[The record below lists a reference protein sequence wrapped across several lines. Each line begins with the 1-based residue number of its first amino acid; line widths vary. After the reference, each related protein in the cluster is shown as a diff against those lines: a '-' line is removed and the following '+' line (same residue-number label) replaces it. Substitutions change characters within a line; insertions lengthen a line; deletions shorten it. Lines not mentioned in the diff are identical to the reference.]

1 MYVKPC
7 EKRQGGR
14 REERG
19 KRVRWRGRKWK
30 REESEMEGEERRG
43 KRVRWRGKMEES
55 EMEGEEGR
63 E

>member
-1 MYVKPC
+1 
-7 EKRQGGR
+7 
-14 REERG
+14 
-19 KRVRWRGRKWK
+19 
-30 REESEMEGEERRG
+30 MEGEERRG

>member
-1 MYVKPC
+1 M
-7 EKRQGGR
+7 RWSGR
-14 REERG
+14 
-19 KRVRWRGRKWK
+19 